1 MKTLMKNFL
10 CGDKPSGLSSLQTLL
25 FALCVSCLVP
35 LAVALSAQS
44 PRRIISLVPNV
55 TEILFAIGAGP
66 QVIAVSTYDVEPPE
80 VRTLPTVGALV
91 DPDTERII
99 ALRPDLVITYGSQV
113 DLQTQ
118 LKRVSVPFFDYRHA
132 GLEHIMVTMRELGQ
146 RTGHAEQ
153 ADKVARGLE
162 HSIDAIRKRVA
173 GKPRPKTLLVF
184 GREPGSLR
192 NIYASAGKGFLHDML
207 TVAGGDDVLNDIAK
221 ESAQVSTEMILARRP
236 DVIIELNAATR
247 LNEPDLK
254 AVLDPWSTLS
264 SVPAVRNKRVVI
276 LNGPGL
282 TVPGPRVID
291 GIEKMAKALH
301 P

>member
-1 MKTLMKNFL
+1 MKARRSVVAV
-10 CGDKPSGLSSLQTLL
+10 GS
-25 FALCVSCLVP
+25 
-35 LAVALSAQS
+35 LAVLVAFVAGLSAQS

-80 VRTLPTVGALV
+80 VRALPTVGALV
-91 DPDTERII
+91 DPDTERIL

-118 LKRVSVPFFDYRHA
+118 LKRVSVPFFDYRHG
-132 GLEHIMVTMRELGQ
+132 GLDHIMVTMRALGQ

-153 ADKVARGLE
+153 AEKVARAME
-162 HSIDAIRKRVA
+162 AAIDSVRKRVE
-173 GKPRPKTLLVF
+173 GKPRPRTLLVF

-207 TVAGGDDVLNDIAK
+207 TAAGGEDVLNDIAR
-221 ESAQVSTEMILARRP
+221 ESAQVSTETILARRP

-247 LNEPDLK
+247 LNEADLK
-254 AVLDPWSTLS
+254 AVLDPWSALS
-264 SVPAVRNKRVVI
+264 SVPAVRNQRLVI

-282 TVPGPRVID
+282 TVPGPRVVD